1 MKRKFTKVQ
10 KEVINSCDN
19 AYLKLIYMVDF
30 LFKNNN
36 EIEKLCQVLNETSKT
51 KNRKVKILY
60 LYLTYITNAEKHII
74 NMNIEFPKWVEK
86 ELIKDR
92 YENEINDINL
102 ELKSL
107 EFINIRNKKDVT
119 LEQGNFAISDK
130 TQVDYNLNH
139 LKKEKVKKDNFRLNK
154 RKERK

>member
-119 LEQGNFAISDK
+119 LEQRNFAISDK